1 MSIRQRVSYATVDP
15 GVVEMPARGR
25 PARFIALTIGAG
37 LVAAIAAAIGIG
49 PFAGLHPSVVAVRA
63 EVPATPIAART
74 LFPPVP
80 PLKKVVYVIDPPRAV
95 WSPPPAHLTPPT
107 AVPRPPTPSPV
118 GGDDGG
124 GGDD

>member
-80 PLKKVVYVIDPPRAV
+80 PLKKVVYVIDPPPATASR
-95 WSPPPAHLTPPT
+95 PPVRPAP
-107 AVPRPPTPSPV
+107 ARQPPTPSPV

>member
-1 MSIRQRVSYATVDP
+1 MSIRQRVSYTTVDP
-15 GVVEMPARGR
+15 GAVEMPARGR

-95 WSPPPAHLTPPT
+95 WSPPAYLTPPT
-107 AVPRPPTPSPV
+107 AAPRQPTPPAG

-124 GGDD
+124 GGDG

>member
-80 PLKKVVYVIDPPRAV
+80 PLKKVVYVIDPPPATASR
-95 WSPPPAHLTPPT
+95 PPVRPAP
-107 AVPRPPTPSPV
+107 ARQPPTPSPG